1 MIFVILGLGIP
12 IIMGLIVGILVKKR
26 PEKKFKIMSITVA
39 IGCFFIGLIAGI
51 ITRLPLL
58 WVIIMGLIASILG
71 GLWPIGFW
79 MMKNDALTKAGLM
92 KESQRKSEEEEIRKE
107 IRDVLGVDKKKGPES
122 NDRKQH

>member
-26 PEKKFKIMSITVA
+26 PEKKFKIMSITMA